1 MQLIITFFFEDRENF
16 EVPNFNSM
24 AKTMKTSIDGASNY
38 RVAFAGNA
46 LFDDL
51 QDAVIMDLLDSDG
64 MIIIEGYLIFLDFDN
79 LVAAATKDHTLR
91 NEILERNYENE
102 KISVF
107 PFEEDIL
114 ALLVGDSQEEMVV
127 KSSETITHP
136 VLLFL
141 QC

>member
-1 MQLIITFFFEDRENF
+1 
-16 EVPNFNSM
+16 M